1 MKKSIKKVL
10 PFFGLMLSGFLLVS
24 CGSNNIS
31 ETHSNNNSSLDNE
44 EIKDASTKL
53 NFELN
58 PDEKSYFVKGIG
70 EETSNQIRIPEE
82 YNHLPV
88 TKIGYGAFE
97 RSSLQKITIPNSVKE
112 IGSYAFSYCHSL
124 TNVTIPSSVTII
136 ESGVFKD
143 CNSISSITIPNGVK
157 EIRDLAFENCNLTTI
172 TLPSTLTQ
180 IGAGAFE
187 QCYKLVEVVNKS
199 KLNIEAGSTKNG
211 RIGYYAKQVID
222 DESKSKLTINN
233 DGIVTYNDTLLVNYV
248 GTKQEIVIPDNVT
261 KINDYAFFNCHSLTD
276 VRISNN
282 VTNIGEGA
290 FYSCISLRNVI
301 LSNKITNINKSTFF
315 NCKSLINVTIP
326 NGVTSIQELAFGWC
340 DALTSITLPNTLRSI
355 EQDAF
360 LDCVRLV
367 EVINKSKLN
376 ITKGSKD
383 YGQIGHLA
391 MQVID
396 DESKSKLTTDDNGF
410 ITYNDSKDIWLVN
423 YVGTKKEIVIP
434 NNITKIRM
442 CAFEYCNTLTNITI
456 PNSVLIIDSAAFKS
470 CKSLTSITIP
480 ASVTDIGMNAFS
492 NCSSLKDIYFNG
504 TKREWDSLYDSSL
517 SIKKDVTIHFND

>member
-44 EIKDASTKL
+44 EIKEASTKL

-97 RSSLQKITIPNSVKE
+97 RSSLQRITIPNSVKE
-112 IGSYAFSYCHSL
+112 IGSYAFSNCHSL

-136 ESGVFKD
+136 REGAFND
-143 CNSISSITIPNGVK
+143 CVTLASINIPNGVK
-157 EIRDLAFENCNLTTI
+157 EIGSFAFKKCSLTSITIPSTVTSIGVAAFE
-172 TLPSTLTQ
+172 
-180 IGAGAFE
+180 E
-187 QCYKLVEVVNKS
+187 CYKLVEVVNNS
-199 KLNIEAGSTKNG
+199 KLNIKVGSENNG
-211 RIGYYAKQVID
+211 CIGYFAKQVID

-261 KINDYAFFNCHSLTD
+261 KINNYAFFNCYSLTD
-276 VRISNN
+276 VKMSDN

-301 LSNKITNINKSTFF
+301 LSNKITNINKATFF

-326 NGVTSIQELAFGWC
+326 NGVTSIQERAFGWC
-340 DALTSITLPNTLRSI
+340 EALTSITLPNTLRSI

-360 LDCVRLV
+360 FDCRRLV
-367 EVINKSKLN
+367 EVINKSGLN
-376 ITKGSKD
+376 ITTGAND
-383 YGQIGHLA
+383 YGYIGFFAKQIIKDEA
-391 MQVID
+391 
-396 DESKSKLTTDDNGF
+396 ESKLKTDKNGF
-410 ITYNDSKDIWLVN
+410 VTYEGLQDIWLVN
-423 YVGTKKEIVIP
+423 YVGNDSEIVIP
-434 NNITKIRM
+434 NNITKIRI
-442 CAFEYCNTLTNITI
+442 CAFYDCTTLTNVVI
-456 PNSVLIIDSAAFKS
+456 PNSVTSIESCAFED
-470 CKSLTSITIP
+470 CRSLTSITIP
-480 ASVTDIGMNAFS
+480 NSVIEIGKYAFEDC
-492 NCSSLKDIYFNG
+492 NLLKDVYYLGTEQEWDAIYF
-504 TKREWDSLYDSSL
+504 SS
-517 SIKKDVTIHFND
+517 SEDKKLPVHFEN